1 MPKLMKEGVLGET
14 KLTFVNDR
22 RVLTIVSTY
31 KRKVKGSVVGSS
43 KTGSLTYIE
52 PQVNVE
58 LNNELELLTDDER
71 KEIFRILQ
79 VLTREISQFLPLIIA
94 YQELLTELECMYASD
109 QRVDILC
116 ETVAKAFTD
125 YVVKNQESG
134 LSKVEADEKQRSHN
148 MFMATYVLPHILEMR
163 NSYYKELAK
172 AIEKK
177 WVASFKNSKIKAA
190 TYETVMSGFQKK
202 FLGFSL

>member
-1 MPKLMKEGVLGET
+1 MAIHET
-14 KLTFVNDR
+14 IAELFAYEEMGNR
-22 RVLTIVSTY
+22 RFSKDTY
-31 KRKVKGSVVGSS
+31 
-43 KTGSLTYIE
+43 E
-52 PQVNVE
+52 PSFEKFSEIAANFDAE
-58 LNNELELLTDDER
+58 MER
-71 KEIFRILQ
+71 
-79 VLTREISQFLPLIIA
+79 
-94 YQELLTELECMYASD
+94 MYASN
-109 QRVDILC
+109 QEVDILC

-177 WVASFKNSKIKAA
+177 WGASFRNSKIKAA
-190 TYETVMSGFQKK
+190 TFETVMGGFQKK